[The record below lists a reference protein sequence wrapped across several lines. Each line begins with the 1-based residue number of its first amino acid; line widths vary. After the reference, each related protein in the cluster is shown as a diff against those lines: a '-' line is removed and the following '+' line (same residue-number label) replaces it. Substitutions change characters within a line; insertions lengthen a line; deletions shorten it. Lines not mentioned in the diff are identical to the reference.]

1 MGPPTNVTM
10 RTTSEQPLELEQP
23 HEIVQEASEEGR
35 ERLDRTNLDIVLTA
49 LIGGGEVSLG
59 GLAAMSITGPAL
71 AAFPALGLFGALA
84 LGGLAFPIGLSFVIV
99 GRSELFTE
107 NFLIPVVSV
116 YKGQRSLGSLL
127 ALWGLSWLSNVLGC
141 AVTSLLLSA
150 PHVLGDPILTGYYA
164 YAEYKLAMPPLGLF
178 CSAIVAGAAMTVLT
192 WLLLAARHPVARLL
206 LIYAAGYLL
215 YAANLSHSIVGASML
230 FVGFAASG
238 HTLWDVLGWIVL
250 ASAGNLVGGIGLVTL
265 FRILQA
271 REKQR

>member
-35 ERLDRTNLDIVLTA
+35 ERLDRTNLDIILTA

-84 LGGLAFPIGLSFVIV
+84 LGGLAFPIGL
-99 GRSELFTE
+99 